1 MSAQSTRKVKLQPK
15 FRSLA
20 TSQKIVPELKIS
32 GLWLSE
38 HGFEA
43 GCKVEITVANKELII
58 KAL

>member
-1 MSAQSTRKVKLQPK
+1 MANQDIKTIKLQPK

-20 TSQKIVPELKIS
+20 LGQKIVPELKIS

-43 GCKVEITVANKELII
+43 GGKVEITVANKELII